1 MAYRHGVYVSEIPSS
16 VKAPLESDAG
26 TQVIVGV
33 APVNLADDPYGATN
47 VPLLC
52 HTMAEAKGL
61 VGYSSDFKSYTICGA
76 LSASFQIV
84 NVSPVIVINVLDPP
98 HSWKL
103 LACCWTNWWSR
114 QTMWC

>member
-61 VGYSSDFKSYTICGA
+61 VGYSSDFKVTR
-76 LSASFQIV
+76 SAV
-84 NVSPVIVINVLDPP
+84 HCLHP
-98 HSWKL
+98 
-103 LACCWTNWWSR
+103 SR
-114 QTMWC
+114 S

>member
-76 LSASFQIV
+76 LSRP
-84 NVSPVIVINVLDPP
+84 VSPWTVTPSI
-98 HSWKL
+98 
-103 LACCWTNWWSR
+103 ACR
-114 QTMWC
+114 PFTMRSLIA